1 MYRVSIK
8 VERVAAGVRRGAIH
22 VPADHTE
29 LLVVSS
35 TPLITE
41 AIDRAIRVL
50 MGARDDVTEQIAR
63 RRAAITDMDEED
75 EDE

>member
-8 VERVAAGVRRGAIH
+8 VDRPVARRNPRDPEA
-22 VPADHTE
+22 HTE

-35 TPLITE
+35 TPLLTE

-50 MGARDDVTEQIAR
+50 TGARDDVTDQIAR
-63 RRAAITDMDEED
+63 RRAIIAPLDEED